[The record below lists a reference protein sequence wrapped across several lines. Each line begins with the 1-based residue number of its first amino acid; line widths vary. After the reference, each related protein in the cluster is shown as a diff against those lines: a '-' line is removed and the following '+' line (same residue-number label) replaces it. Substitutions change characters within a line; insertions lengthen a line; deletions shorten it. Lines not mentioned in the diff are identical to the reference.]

1 MSCLDVSCE
10 VNMPRRSGTF
20 DRPIA
25 PAGTP
30 STGRIARLLVGQ
42 AHGFIRVRNGCAIF
56 FHRADLR
63 DAATFNTLQGRRPR
77 RVRVDQRSS
86 ERRACDT
93 RRPGAPSTLG
103 HLSLIVNATS
113 LSSG

>member
-63 DAATFNTLQGRRPR
+63 DATTFSTLRVGDLVAFELVDDQLSGARAIRVAPAPR
-77 RVRVDQRSS
+77 RR
-86 ERRACDT
+86 
-93 RRPGAPSTLG
+93 
-103 HLSLIVNATS
+103 
-113 LSSG
+113 

>member
-10 VNMPRRSGTF
+10 MNMPRRSGKF

-42 AHGFIRVRNGCAIF
+42 SYGFIRVRNGRAIF

-63 DAATFNTLQGRRPR
+63 DATTFNTLQVGDLVAFELVNDQVSGARAIRVAPARR
-77 RVRVDQRSS
+77 QR
-86 ERRACDT
+86 
-93 RRPGAPSTLG
+93 
-103 HLSLIVNATS
+103 
-113 LSSG
+113 